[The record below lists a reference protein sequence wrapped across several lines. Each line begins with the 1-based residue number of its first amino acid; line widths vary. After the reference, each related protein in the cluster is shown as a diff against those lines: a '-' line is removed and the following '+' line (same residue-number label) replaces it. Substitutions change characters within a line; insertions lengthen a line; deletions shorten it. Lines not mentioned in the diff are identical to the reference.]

1 LSYIFIKFVTKIV
14 QNMSLNIENQILNK
28 IKKAKRGS
36 LFFTENFIKIG
47 SSDAIRKAL
56 ERLVKNQE
64 LERVTAGMYV
74 RPEIDRYIG
83 KVPPNIEAIAEAIA
97 KRDGAR
103 IVPTGVYALNR
114 LGLSTQVPMNI
125 IYLTDGSARKVNI
138 DNRNIV
144 FKRVSPKNVA
154 TVGEISGLV
163 IQALRTIGKEN
174 VKEDEIIKIQEL
186 LKKEKPTRLAHD
198 IRLAPSW
205 IRAIMQSVLNQPIN
219 EQRTTI
225 VGNTTR
231 E

>member
-1 LSYIFIKFVTKIV
+1 MI
-14 QNMSLNIENQILNK
+14 LNIENQILNK
-28 IKKAKRGS
+28 IKKAKKGT
-36 LFFTENFIKIG
+36 LFFTENFINIG
-47 SSDAIRKAL
+47 SPDAIRKAL
-56 ERLVKNQE
+56 ERLVKNQA
-64 LERVTAGMYV
+64 LERIAPGMYV
-74 RPEIDRYIG
+74 RPEIDPYIG
-83 KVPPNIEAIAEAIA
+83 KVTPNIETIAQAIA

-125 IYLTDGSARKVNI
+125 IYLTDGSARKINI

-174 VKEDEIIKIQEL
+174 VREYEIIKIQEL

-205 IRAIMQSVLNQPIN
+205 IRTIMQPTLIQTAN
-219 EQRTTI
+219 EQNTTI

-231 E
+231 EQ

>member
-1 LSYIFIKFVTKIV
+1 MSYIFIKFVTKIIN
-14 QNMSLNIENQILNK
+14 NMILNIENQILNK
-28 IKKAKRGS
+28 IKKAKKGT
-36 LFFTENFIKIG
+36 LFFTENFINIG
-47 SSDAIRKAL
+47 SPDAIRKAL
-56 ERLVKNQE
+56 ERLVKNQA
-64 LERVTAGMYV
+64 LERVAAGMYV
-74 RPEIDRYIG
+74 RPEIDPYIG
-83 KVPPNIEAIAEAIA
+83 KVPPNIEAIAQAIA

-174 VKEDEIIKIQEL
+174 VREDEIIKIQEL
-186 LKKEKPTRLAHD
+186 LKKEKPTRLVHD

-205 IRAIMQSVLNQPIN
+205 IRAIMQPILKQSIN
-219 EQRTTI
+219 E
-225 VGNTTR
+225 
-231 E
+231 

>member
-1 LSYIFIKFVTKIV
+1 MI
-14 QNMSLNIENQILNK
+14 LNIENQILNK
-28 IKKAKRGS
+28 IKKAKKGT
-36 LFFTENFIKIG
+36 LFFTENFINIG
-47 SSDAIRKAL
+47 SPDAIRKAL
-56 ERLVKNQE
+56 ERLVKNQV
-64 LERVTAGMYV
+64 LERIAPGMYV
-74 RPEIDRYIG
+74 RPEIDPYIG
-83 KVPPNIEAIAEAIA
+83 KVPPNIETIAQAIA

-125 IYLTDGSARKVNI
+125 IYLTDGSARKINI

-174 VKEDEIIKIQEL
+174 VREYEINKIQEL

-205 IRAIMQSVLNQPIN
+205 IRAIMQPTLIQTAN
-219 EQRTTI
+219 EQNTTI

-231 E
+231 EQ

>member
-1 LSYIFIKFVTKIV
+1 MSYIFIKFVTKISE
-14 QNMSLNIENQILNK
+14 NMSLNIENQILNK

-74 RPEIDRYIG
+74 RPEIDPYIG

-125 IYLTDGSARKVNI
+125 IYLTDGSARKINI

-163 IQALRTIGKEN
+163 IQALPTIGKEN
-174 VKEDEIIKIQEL
+174 VRDDEIIKIQEL
-186 LKKEKPTRLAHD
+186 LKREKRTRLVHD

-205 IRAIMQSVLNQPIN
+205 IRAIMQPILNQPIN
-219 EQRTTI
+219 E
-225 VGNTTR
+225 
-231 E
+231 

>member
-1 LSYIFIKFVTKIV
+1 MI
-14 QNMSLNIENQILNK
+14 LNIENQILNK
-28 IKKAKRGS
+28 IKKAKKGT
-36 LFFTENFIKIG
+36 LFFTENFINIG
-47 SSDAIRKAL
+47 SPDAIRKAL
-56 ERLVKNQE
+56 ERLVKNQV
-64 LERVTAGMYV
+64 LERIAPGMYV
-74 RPEIDRYIG
+74 RPEIDPYIG
-83 KVPPNIEAIAEAIA
+83 KVTPNIETIAQAIA

-125 IYLTDGSARKVNI
+125 IYLTDGSARKINI

-174 VKEDEIIKIQEL
+174 VREYEIIKIQEL

-205 IRAIMQSVLNQPIN
+205 IRTIMQPTLIQTAN
-219 EQRTTI
+219 EQNTTI

-231 E
+231 EQ

>member
-1 LSYIFIKFVTKIV
+1 MI
-14 QNMSLNIENQILNK
+14 LNIENQILNK
-28 IKKAKRGS
+28 IKKAKKGT
-36 LFFTENFIKIG
+36 LFFTENFINIG
-47 SSDAIRKAL
+47 SPDAIRKAL
-56 ERLVKNQE
+56 ERLVKNQA
-64 LERVTAGMYV
+64 LERIAPGMYV
-74 RPEIDRYIG
+74 RPEIDPYIG
-83 KVPPNIEAIAEAIA
+83 KVPPNIETIAQAIA

-125 IYLTDGSARKVNI
+125 IYLTDGSARKINI

-174 VKEDEIIKIQEL
+174 VREYEIIKIQEL

-205 IRAIMQSVLNQPIN
+205 IRTIMQPTLIQTAN
-219 EQRTTI
+219 EQNTTI

-231 E
+231 EQ

>member
-1 LSYIFIKFVTKIV
+1 
-14 QNMSLNIENQILNK
+14 MSLNIENQILNK

>member
-1 LSYIFIKFVTKIV
+1 
-14 QNMSLNIENQILNK
+14 M
-28 IKKAKRGS
+28 
-36 LFFTENFIKIG
+36 
-47 SSDAIRKAL
+47 
-56 ERLVKNQE
+56 ERLVKNQA
-64 LERVTAGMYV
+64 LERVTAGVYV
-74 RPEIDRYIG
+74 RPEIDPYIG

-114 LGLSTQVPMNI
+114 LGLSTQVPMNV

-174 VKEDEIIKIQEL
+174 VREDEIIKIQEL
-186 LKKEKPTRLAHD
+186 LKKEKRTRLVHD

-205 IRAIMQSVLNQPIN
+205 IRAIMQPILKQPIN
-219 EQRTTI
+219 E
-225 VGNTTR
+225 
-231 E
+231 